1 MDNNMIHHK
10 FRTSALGGFKRKD
23 VAAYIESSSAEYNQ
37 QIKQLQDENSSLSA
51 RNDELSGMLLEMEQR
66 LKTARASLEAV
77 TREKDELSAMLDELT
92 SQAAPEAEPEVTPDV
107 EPSQAEDAVHPS
119 GPVCVP
125 VIKAPKSSVKNLP
138 DSIRKP
144 ESEAEELDEIPVE
157 APVSEEAP
165 EIIVESPEGK
175 ELLASI
181 KIYYPR

>member
-37 QIKQLQDENSSLSA
+37 QIKQLQEDNSSLSA

-66 LKTARASLEAV
+66 LKTARASLDAV
-77 TREKDELSAMLDELT
+77 TKEKDELAAMLEELT
-92 SQAAPEAEPEVTPDV
+92 IQTEQPEADPIAEEAAPAQPEGSVQV
-107 EPSQAEDAVHPS
+107 S

-125 VIKAPKSSVKNLP
+125 VIKAPKSAVKNLL
-138 DSIRKP
+138 DSIKP
-144 ESEAEELDEIPVE
+144 EAEEEVDAPVE
-157 APVSEEAP
+157 DVPTEEAP

>member
-37 QIKQLQDENSSLSA
+37 QIKQLQEDNSSLSA

-66 LKTARASLEAV
+66 LKTARASIEALTAEKDGLEALL
-77 TREKDELSAMLDELT
+77 KELT
-92 SQAAPEAEPEVTPDV
+92 VTPEVSEPAPVEEPAAKPVHSTTAVTVPVVKTPKNAVANLLDSIKPEAE
-107 EPSQAEDAVHPS
+107 
-119 GPVCVP
+119 
-125 VIKAPKSSVKNLP
+125 
-138 DSIRKP
+138 
-144 ESEAEELDEIPVE
+144 SEEICVE
-157 APVSEEAP
+157 ASAEEAP
-165 EIIVESPEGK
+165 EILVETPENK